1 VREIVKR
8 LGTILLWVAV
18 ATLAGAAVGTV
29 AATVVKAYCKGGE

>member
-1 VREIVKR
+1 MREILKR
-8 LGTILLWVAV
+8 VGVVLFWVAV